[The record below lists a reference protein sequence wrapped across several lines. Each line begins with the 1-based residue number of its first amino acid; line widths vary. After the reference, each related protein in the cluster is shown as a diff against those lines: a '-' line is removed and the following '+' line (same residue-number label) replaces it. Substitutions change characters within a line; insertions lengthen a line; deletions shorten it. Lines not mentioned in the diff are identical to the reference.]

1 MQKCQSMMT
10 TAELHGMAT
19 TPGRTRPVHWDTA
32 HACRYAPMYCLHN
45 TDVCIV
51 CRMPI
56 PVHQCISFS
65 FIFHIIIDHI
75 QVTTQ

>member
-1 MQKCQSMMT
+1 MPWSLWMLQRAMMQKCQSMMT

-19 TPGRTRPVHWDTA
+19 TPGRTRPAMHWDAA

-45 TDVCIV
+45 TDVSMYI
-51 CRMPI
+51 
-56 PVHQCISFS
+56 
-65 FIFHIIIDHI
+65 IFYIIIDHI